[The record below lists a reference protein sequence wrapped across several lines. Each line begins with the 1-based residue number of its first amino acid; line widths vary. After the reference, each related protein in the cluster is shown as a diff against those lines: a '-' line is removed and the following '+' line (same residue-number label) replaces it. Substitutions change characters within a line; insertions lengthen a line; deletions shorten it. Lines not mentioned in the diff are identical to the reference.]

1 MSGFSFMMFII
12 VSPIKIPEVFGATFP
27 GGEVKEGKQ
36 KSVSE
41 SPHHLILFCF
51 KKIRNHIKAF
61 KTGGAKL

>member
-41 SPHHLILFCF
+41 RVPPVQKYLICNR
-51 KKIRNHIKAF
+51 KVV
-61 KTGGAKL
+61 